1 MAFYDIFNGDADGIC
16 ALLQLRLHEPRD
28 ADLVTGVK
36 RDIALLERV
45 EAAATDTLTVL
56 DISLDINRRS
66 LERLLA
72 AGASVDYFDH
82 HHAGTIPQHP
92 RLHAHIDAD
101 PGICTSLIVDRHLGG
116 RFRSWAVVAAFGD
129 NLDNA
134 ARGAA
139 AQIGLRA
146 DETELLRELGVC
158 INYNAYGE
166 SIDDLR
172 FPPDALYR
180 QLLEHADPLR
190 FAREAPQFE
199 VLRTALRDDLAL
211 AQEVPV
217 EKLSSGCAWVRLPDQ
232 AWSRR
237 VGGALA
243 NRLAQGSPA
252 QAHAVLTCRPG
263 GYLVSLRAPVSN
275 PRGAS
280 TLARQFKSG
289 GGREGAA
296 GIDFLPDAD
305 LDRLLDLFRTAYGGN

>member
-16 ALLQLRLHEPRD
+16 ALLQLRLQEPRD

-45 EAAATDTLTVL
+45 AAAATDTLTVL

-72 AGASVDYFDH
+72 AGASVEYFDH
-82 HHAGTIPQHP
+82 HHAGPIPRHP
-92 RLHAHIDAD
+92 RLQAHIDAD

-139 AQIGLRA
+139 AQIGLHA
-146 DETELLRELGVC
+146 NEIELLRELGVC

-180 QLLEHADPLR
+180 QLLAHADPLA
-190 FAREAPQFE
+190 FARVAPQFE
-199 VLRTALRDDLAL
+199 ILRTALRDDLAL
-211 AQEVPV
+211 AQELPV

-237 VGGALA
+237 VGGAFA

-252 QAHAVLTCRPG
+252 QAHAVLTCRPS

-275 PRGAS
+275 PRGAA

-305 LDRLLDLFRTAYGGN
+305 LDRFLDLFRTAYGKH